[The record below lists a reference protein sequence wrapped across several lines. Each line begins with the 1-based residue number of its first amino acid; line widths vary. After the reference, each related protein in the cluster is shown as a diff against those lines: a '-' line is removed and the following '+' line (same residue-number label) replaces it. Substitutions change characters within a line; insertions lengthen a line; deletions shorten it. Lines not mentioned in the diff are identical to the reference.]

1 MKPVKNLFRK
11 NLNLS
16 RFAQSTNLDWQKGVF
31 SQGTFTKTPFSM
43 EYASYVDAE
52 MKKTVLAYAFISVLF
67 VSAIA
72 GVHFI
77 NAASAQAHP
86 TVISIKPDGS
96 IEGTD
101 KIQRDGNV
109 YTLVA
114 DLSGSLDAMGVFIA
128 IEKDGVVF
136 DGDHK
141 TLQGTGSG
149 VAIVAYGRRDVTIK
163 NTRIVNFG
171 LGIELR
177 ATDFESNTTASNN
190 QILDNYID
198 TTYFSLDLNTNH
210 GTVSGNTLI
219 SRNNKYGV
227 LFDSNNTVFS
237 NNQFVDSGL
246 IAYKPCVGN
255 VFSGNTINGKTLVY
269 LERES
274 NQIIDGAAQVF
285 LTDCSNMIVKNVY
298 NSVHLRVTITL
309 FGTSNTWVTDCRG
322 SVILKDSHSNTIVNN
337 QLADTGSMVSSRPAA
352 IELSASDNNTIKGN
366 SILAT
371 ESLGISLIGS
381 SYNNLQSNQI
391 SSTGQAGV
399 MIESTAESK
408 PVFNYIH
415 ENSITCTENGIYLRT
430 GASNNFVYKNSITDC
445 KNAVMLS
452 SGHENTFV
460 GNNISRTTQYAV
472 CLAFSDDNSFYH
484 NNFVDNAVRAHEQH
498 EVYPFP
504 NIPYYS
510 ERNVWDNGEEGN
522 YWSDY
527 MGVDEDGDG
536 IGETPHPVYENFTD
550 RYPLTAPFDINSVT
564 IIPATWNPSAS
575 PKPSPTPIQSSTPEP
590 TFSPEP
596 TMKPEP
602 FPATLVFVTLV
613 GIAIIGM
620 GLFVYFKKK
629 QRHKIQ

>member
-1 MKPVKNLFRK
+1 
-11 NLNLS
+11 
-16 RFAQSTNLDWQKGVF
+16 
-31 SQGTFTKTPFSM
+31 
-43 EYASYVDAE
+43 
-52 MKKTVLAYAFISVLF
+52 MKKTALSHALILLLLFSSV
-67 VSAIA
+67 A
-72 GVHFI
+72 GIRFI
-77 NAASAQAHP
+77 NSASAQAHP

-96 IEGTD
+96 VEGTD

-114 DLSGSLDAMGVFIA
+114 DLSGAVDAMGIFIK
-128 IEKDGVVF
+128 IEKDGIIF

-141 TLQGTGSG
+141 AIQGTGSG
-149 VAIVAYGRRDVTIK
+149 VAIAAYGRKDLTIK
-163 NTRIVNFG
+163 NSRIINFG

-190 QILDNYID
+190 QIIDNYID
-198 TTYFSLDLNTNH
+198 TKYFSIDLNTDN

-219 SRNNKYGV
+219 SRNSKYGV
-227 LFDSNNTVFS
+227 LFDSNNTVFT
-237 NNQFVDSGL
+237 NNQFVNSGL
-246 IAYKPCVGN
+246 IAYEPCVEN
-255 VFSGNTINGKTLVY
+255 VFFGNTINGKTLVY
-269 LERES
+269 LEGES

-285 LTDCSNMIVKNVY
+285 LTDCSNMLVRNVY
-298 NSVHLRVTITL
+298 ASADLRVTITL
-309 FGTSNTWVTDCRG
+309 FGTSNSRITNCRG
-322 SVILKDSHSNTIVNN
+322 NVVLTDSHSNTIVNN
-337 QLADTGSMVSSRPAA
+337 QLADMGSRVSSRPAA
-352 IELSASDNNTIKGN
+352 IELSTSHNNTIKGN

-371 ESLGISLIGS
+371 ESLGLSLIGS
-381 SYNNLQSNQI
+381 AYNNVQSNQI

-415 ENSITCTENGIYLRT
+415 ENSISCTENGIYLRT
-430 GASNNFVYKNSITDC
+430 GARNNFVYKNSITDC

-452 SGHENTFV
+452 SGHENIFV
-460 GNNISRTTQYAV
+460 GNNISRATQYAV

-484 NNFVDNAVRAHEQH
+484 NNFVQNAIRAYEQH

-527 MGVDEDGDG
+527 TGVDKDGDG

-550 RYPLTAPFDINSVT
+550 RYPLTTPFDINSVT
-564 IIPATWNPSAS
+564 IVPEAWNPPAS
-575 PKPSPTPIQSSTPEP
+575 PEPPPTPIHSATPGP

-596 TMKPEP
+596 TPIANP
-602 FPATLVFVTLV
+602 FPITPVAIVTVASVAIAGLGLLV
-613 GIAIIGM
+613 
-620 GLFVYFKKK
+620 YHKKRDSK
-629 QRHKIQ
+629 TGDEV